1 MKAQIASLQDQVN
14 ALFTSITHSKAPN
27 SLHAASESYPHHDTT
42 PSHRRPIS
50 FSSLHTKPPP
60 VHGPISA
67 AYGLDV
73 AKHSL
78 ASMGITPETG
88 VEGDPLDQHS
98 PDRAID
104 PELTAPAQQ
113 DNNKDPLWSISREEA
128 LRLLQVYDEE
138 IGVTYPMLDMTHV
151 IRHANLLWTFIEAA
165 FRSELMPTFPT
176 PGSDALDDEDTNI
189 MKMILANMLTF
200 EGHGCSEV
208 GDRLFQS
215 VEPHLAK
222 KLTEPAD
229 PKSIKLIA
237 LAVSTP
243 WPCARNLETDTHLVY
258 VVLSSG

>member
-1 MKAQIASLQDQVN
+1 MKAHIASLQDQVN
-14 ALFTSITHSKAPN
+14 ALFTSITHSKAPG
-27 SLHAASESYPHHDTT
+27 SLHAGSESYPNHDTS
-42 PSHRRPIS
+42 PSHGRPIS
-50 FSSLHTKPPP
+50 FSSLRSKPPP

-88 VEGDPLDQHS
+88 VEGIPSDQPS
-98 PDRAID
+98 PERAID
-104 PELTAPAQQ
+104 PELTAPGQQ

-138 IGVTYPMLDMTHV
+138 IGVTYPMLDMAHV
-151 IRHANLLWTFIEAA
+151 MRHAKLLWTFIEAA
-165 FRSELMPTFPT
+165 FRSELMPSFPT
-176 PGSDALDDEDTNI
+176 PGSDALDGEDTNI

-200 EGHGCSEV
+200 EGHGCSEI

-222 KLTEPAD
+222 KLTGPAE

-237 LAVSTP
+237 LSVCIT
-243 WPCARNLETDTHLVY
+243 WPYSALETDSPLVY
-258 VVLSSG
+258 VVLPSG